1 MNKTDNKDLKKD
13 IRDIAKVASPS
24 KVAHWLATD
33 EGQEVLVTRYG
44 RRFCRMEHGGELY
57 IDSSEIPSDKMV
69 QANYAAG

>member
-33 EGQEVLVTRYG
+33 EGQEVLSRVMDDDFVG
-44 RRFCRMEHGGELY
+44 MEHGGELY
-57 IDSSEIPSDKMV
+57 IDSSEIPSARDLGHSFR
-69 QANYAAG
+69 Q